1 MKKIIIT
8 GANGFVGS
16 YVVEQALADG
26 YEVWAAVRRG
36 ADLRYLTDERIH
48 LLYLDYADEEGMRQ
62 IFSDQLRTEGPLDGV
77 IHCAGATKCRHLADF
92 KRINT
97 EYTERLA
104 RLLVETGLLR
114 GRFVYVS
121 SLSVFG
127 PIHEDDNRPYTA
139 QDTPHPNTA
148 YGRSKL
154 DAETALPAIVGLDHI
169 ILRPTGVYGPR
180 EHDYYKMAKSIAMG
194 IDFAVGFKP
203 QTITFIYVKDLAA
216 AALAALQY
224 GLTGAAYNLSDGCD
238 YNSRDYSD
246 LLQKEIG
253 AKSVLHL
260 KAPLWVLKAACFVS
274 ETVAGFSG
282 KAATLNGDKY
292 RILRQRNWRCDI
304 RPAQDEL
311 HYRPQYTLAQG
322 VKETV
327 GWYLENGWL

>member
-1 MKKIIIT
+1 M
-8 GANGFVGS
+8 
-16 YVVEQALADG
+16 
-26 YEVWAAVRRG
+26 RR
-36 ADLRYLTDERIH
+36 
-48 LLYLDYADEEGMRQ
+48 
-62 IFSDQLRTEGPLDGV
+62 
-77 IHCAGATKCRHLADF
+77 DF

-154 DAETALPAIVGLDHI
+154 DAETALPAIAGLDYI

-216 AALAALQY
+216 SALAALQY
-224 GLTGAAYNLSDGCD
+224 GQTGATYNLSDGCD

-311 HYRPQYTLAQG
+311 HYRPQYSLAQG

-327 GWYLENGWL
+327 SWYLQNGWL

>member
-1 MKKIIIT
+1 
-8 GANGFVGS
+8 
-16 YVVEQALADG
+16 
-26 YEVWAAVRRG
+26 
-36 ADLRYLTDERIH
+36 
-48 LLYLDYADEEGMRQ
+48 
-62 IFSDQLRTEGPLDGV
+62 
-77 IHCAGATKCRHLADF
+77 
-92 KRINT
+92 
-97 EYTERLA
+97 
-104 RLLVETGLLR
+104 
-114 GRFVYVS
+114 
-121 SLSVFG
+121 
-127 PIHEDDNRPYTA
+127 
-139 QDTPHPNTA
+139 
-148 YGRSKL
+148 
-154 DAETALPAIVGLDHI
+154 
-169 ILRPTGVYGPR
+169 
-180 EHDYYKMAKSIAMG
+180 MG

-260 KAPLWVLKAACFVS
+260 KAPLWVLKTACFVS

-311 HYRPQYTLAQG
+311 HYRPHYSLEQG

>member
-16 YVVEQALADG
+16 FAVEQALADG

-154 DAETALPAIVGLDHI
+154 DAETALPAIAGLDHI

-194 IDFAVGFKP
+194 IDFAVVFKP
-203 QTITFIYVKDLAA
+203 QTITFIYVKDLA
-216 AALAALQY
+216 
-224 GLTGAAYNLSDGCD
+224 CD

>member
-1 MKKIIIT
+1 M
-8 GANGFVGS
+8 
-16 YVVEQALADG
+16 
-26 YEVWAAVRRG
+26 
-36 ADLRYLTDERIH
+36 
-48 LLYLDYADEEGMRQ
+48 
-62 IFSDQLRTEGPLDGV
+62 
-77 IHCAGATKCRHLADF
+77 
-92 KRINT
+92 
-97 EYTERLA
+97 
-104 RLLVETGLLR
+104 
-114 GRFVYVS
+114 
-121 SLSVFG
+121 
-127 PIHEDDNRPYTA
+127 
-139 QDTPHPNTA
+139 
-148 YGRSKL
+148 
-154 DAETALPAIVGLDHI
+154 DAETALPAIAGLDHI

-224 GLTGAAYNLSDGCD
+224 GQTGATYNLSDGCD

-311 HYRPQYTLAQG
+311 HYRPHYSLAQG

-327 GWYLENGWL
+327 SWYLQNGWL